1 LLTTADEPVHFDYRV
16 YPSMSLSGVTVFEF
30 LETIATRTPVMPIGN
45 GLRKLRTHVNPL
57 QLSEGY
63 CHLPPLPSDSH
74 RYFTGLMPFV
84 VEHANDFDLLSAF
97 QWRNRRRG
105 DAEGTKRKLQLF
117 FEIAV
122 PPAESLGLVIAVHDD
137 FVLDSFFACFVN
149 LRLGHG

>member
-1 LLTTADEPVHFDYRV
+1 
-16 YPSMSLSGVTVFEF
+16 M
-30 LETIATRTPVMPIGN
+30 
-45 GLRKLRTHVNPL
+45 
-57 QLSEGY
+57 
-63 CHLPPLPSDSH
+63 PPLPSDSH